1 MSIRESCEVLLLT
14 PRPVW
19 VHGPAPAPCH
29 GAEILRRL
37 ILPLTS
43 VSSCVAATGSV
54 AVDEAIGLDT
64 SRAVCVMQF

>member
-1 MSIRESCEVLLLT
+1 MIAMMCILDCIFQVCYRLGTGLVSIRESCEVLLLT

-19 VHGPAPAPCH
+19 VRGPAPAPCH

-43 VSSCVAATGSV
+43 VS
-54 AVDEAIGLDT
+54 
-64 SRAVCVMQF
+64 